1 MFKAQRPKSKVLAA
15 EQTLDIGRWTLGFG
29 QNLTPDDQ
37 LLTTENYGRN
47 NVHRSAALHRLPRLR
62 GGLPRVRNA

>member
-15 EQTLDIGRWTLGFG
+15 EQTLDIGRWALD
-29 QNLTPDDQ
+29 NLTPDDQ